1 MTKSKTLVR
10 KMKLV
15 LLALLATGTMQAHA
29 TDPMPALKS
38 SVYAKAG
45 GWTITRYADA
55 SKKTAFCETIR
66 IVASEKA
73 LRFTSDKKA
82 FTMAFM
88 GNASAVVDG
97 EIPVSVWFD
106 GDKKSGFQEQ
116 FSLSIDG
123 EQTYWRTLTEP
134 NDEPGGV
141 SDSAMNRSSVSFG
154 YNFENER
161 ITETFALTG
170 TNAALKKLFECGLN

>member
-1 MTKSKTLVR
+1 MTKSKTLVM

-15 LLALLATGTMQAHA
+15 LLALLATGTMQVHA
-29 TDPMPALKS
+29 AGPKPALKS

-55 SKKTAFCETIR
+55 SKKTAYCETIR
-66 IVASEKA
+66 IVASERA

-88 GNASAVVDG
+88 GNASAAVDG
-97 EIPVSVWFD
+97 EIPVSVWFE
-106 GDKKSGFQEQ
+106 GNKKSEFQEQ
-116 FSLSIDG
+116 FTLSTDS

-134 NDEPGGV
+134 NDKPGGI
-141 SDSAMNRSSVSFG
+141 SDSVTNRRSVSFG
-154 YNFENER
+154 YNYETER
-161 ITETFALTG
+161 ITETFALNG
-170 TNAALKKLFECGLN
+170 TNKALKKLFECGRN